1 MRQRDDL
8 SRPAGGLSLG
18 VHYDP
23 DAFGRFSESIA
34 RYFGTGRYLVIQ
46 TGIVIL
52 WILVNVGAAAL
63 RFDPYPFILLN
74 LLFSTQAAYA
84 APLILLAQNRQDAR
98 DRAQASSDRA
108 TTARIMADTE
118 YLAREL
124 AAIRLHLSTLATAED
139 VAERVDRLHQSL
151 GDVVRAAGEGPDEL
165 AALVDDERFGGVL
178 GDVDDRAADRDP
190 DRAHDHDPDDD
201 RWGGDDVDGGPDGGP
216 AAAGSA
222 GPDDDGDPGHD
233 PPDR

>member
-1 MRQRDDL
+1 MRQREDL

-18 VHYDP
+18 IHYDP

-46 TGIVIL
+46 TGLVVL
-52 WILVNVGAAAL
+52 WIVVNVGAAAL

-108 TTARIMADTE
+108 TTERIMADTE

-124 AAIRLHLSTLATAED
+124 AAIRLHLSTLATASD
-139 VAERVDRLHQSL
+139 VAERVDRLHDSL
-151 GDVVRAAGEGPDEL
+151 GDVVRAAGADVGRP
-165 AALVDDERFGGVL
+165 VGL
-178 GDVDDRAADRDP
+178 GSY
-190 DRAHDHDPDDD
+190 
-201 RWGGDDVDGGPDGGP
+201 G
-216 AAAGSA
+216 
-222 GPDDDGDPGHD
+222 GDPGD
-233 PPDR
+233 PGDPDEVGVGRRGADRVGGRPGDGEERSTTSTATDTAIPVDDAREDRRPR